1 MAIIKEES
9 ESFHIK
15 ENIFQFIT
23 AGELCQPDQVF
34 DPACDRGGHLRRH
47 CLPAQADRLRQGPV
61 QLDPLSPHEE

>member
-23 AGELCQPDQVF
+23 AGELRQPDQVF
-34 DPACDRGGHLRRH
+34 DPAGNWLDRLWRHL
-47 CLPAQADRLRQGPV
+47 LPTQADCLRQGAV
-61 QLDPLSPHEE
+61 QLHPLPSDEE

>member
-34 DPACDRGGHLRRH
+34 DPAWNRGGHLWGDR
-47 CLPAQADRLRQGPV
+47 LPAEADRLHQGPV